1 MGNPTKGEIKMSVEK
16 LKSIMNLMPNIF
28 YDETML
34 RTALGRSYSDDKRAG
49 NVLFAVIESGVIDN
63 ALHMKM
69 VNKTTYER
77 YVDTIY
83 DDYGVEK
90 KFAKKYIGY
99 WLDALN
105 IPYDD
110 FTLETNKEPRVEI
123 KYEAQPQKDDDND
136 DEIDKVTNTFN
147 TLSPSEKNAAVFL
160 FHEFNGMDEGVI
172 VASKVADKY
181 NVTRSLIVSALKKL
195 EIAGLVASNSL
206 GMKGTYIKI
215 KNKVLLEVMAKYA
228 KNMSFMN
235 SWRGR

>member
-1 MGNPTKGEIKMSVEK
+1 MSVEK

-69 VNKTTYER
+69 VNKATYER

-99 WLDALN
+99 WLEALN

-110 FTLETNKEPRVEI
+110 FALESNKEPRVEI
-123 KYEAQPQKDDDND
+123 KYEAQPQNDND
-136 DEIDKVTNTFN
+136 DEIDKVDISFS
-147 TLSPSEKNAAVFL
+147 TLSQSEKNAAVYL
-160 FHEFNGMDEGVI
+160 FYEFNGMDEGVI

-181 NVTRSLIVSALKKL
+181 KVTRSIIVSALKKL
-195 EIAGLVASNSL
+195 EIAGLVESNSL

-215 KNKVLLEVMAKYA
+215 KNKALLEVMAKYA